1 VSRLQLSAVVI
12 AIILVFIWPA
22 RGDAFAGKPPSS
34 NWKGDRLVV
43 TPRNLGFG
51 RVKVGRRKL
60 QRITITNLGNSDVR
74 LLQVMVRGRDFDVAG
89 LDLPVTLAAG
99 ESYTFSG
106 VFTPRSKGGSSA
118 TVAFVSAASGVSNP
132 TLNMELIGMGA
143 DEDDQLAINPTTM
156 NFGAVQVG
164 SSASQTG
171 TLAASANQVTI
182 SSALSSDAEFTLSG
196 LSFPVTIPPGG
207 SQGFMVTFTPQAIA
221 APSASISFLDE
232 SGTPLAVEHL
242 SGTGVDPQDHSVSL
256 SWNASTS
263 QNVIG
268 YNIYRGNQS
277 GGPYAKINDVLD
289 SITAYTDTSVSD
301 GNTYYYVT
309 TAVNS
314 DNQESTYSN
323 QARATIP

>member
-1 VSRLQLSAVVI
+1 VL
-12 AIILVFIWPA
+12 AIILVSTLPTHA
-22 RGDAFAGKPPSS
+22 NDAFARKPHSS
-34 NWKGDRLVV
+34 DWKTDRLVI

-51 RVKVGRRKL
+51 RVKIGRRKF
-60 QRITITNLGNSDVR
+60 QTITITNLGNSDIS
-74 LLQVMVRGRDFDVAG
+74 LLQVMVRGGDFDVAG
-89 LDLPVTLAAG
+89 LDLPVTLAGG

-106 VFTPRSKGGSSA
+106 VFTPRSKGGGSGSF
-118 TVAFVSAASGVSNP
+118 AFVSAASSVSNP
-132 TLNMELIGMGA
+132 ALSMELMGMGA

-171 TLAASANQVTI
+171 TLTAAANQVTI

-232 SGTPLAVEHL
+232 SGTPLAVEPV
-242 SGTGVDPQDHSVSL
+242 SGTGVDPPDHSVSL

-289 SITAYTDTSVSD
+289 SSTAYTDTSVSD